1 MSKKIG
7 NESRFG
13 SLPYLLKGG
22 AKPRRSYA
30 LMIALVLVAF
40 MSFAGVVSADNY
52 WKGAAP
58 KTEVSGTVNGGV
70 DVLYADTWKTTDN
83 PVSDSAWAN
92 FTLSTDPSNVKFA
105 RLYVLVYMGNM
116 TANYKGTEDIAVY
129 PNGANPVLLT
139 DAQPLELDYD
149 RTVGPSYIDV
159 YDYTSI
165 YIQNIS
171 RVTSDYLNVFDINDA
186 QTLGR
191 NVNVSIMTTNRSD
204 ILGNKFDGR
213 IKEAKLVYGWDTTT
227 NPKDT
232 QYWINEGHDTMTK
245 DLVAPYYGQN
255 KTTFSSVN
263 NNLPYTAK
271 LWVDYSGYTSSAKG
285 KYTWNDVT
293 LPTTTGTGYTYSFTS
308 GTYGGLHTWE
318 WTNSSTLLGLSAT
331 DSLTYTNTTTW
342 YKIPLAVL
350 TVKH

>member
-1 MSKKIG
+1 MSKKMSD
-7 NESRFG
+7 ESRFG

-52 WKGAAP
+52 WKGAP
-58 KTEVSGTVNGGV
+58 IQTELSGTVNGGV
-70 DVLYADTWKTTDN
+70 DVLYTDTWKTTDN

-116 TANYKGTEDIAVY
+116 TANYKGTEDITVY

-139 DAQPLELDYD
+139 EAQPLELDYD
-149 RTVGPSYIDV
+149 RTVGPSYVDV
-159 YDYTSI
+159 YDYTSY

-186 QTLGR
+186 STLGR

-213 IKEAKLVYGWDTTT
+213 IKEVKLVYGWDTTT
-227 NPKDT
+227 NPQDT
-232 QYWINEGHDTMTK
+232 RYWINEGHDAVTK
-245 DLVAPYYGQN
+245 NLVNPYVTN
-255 KTTFSSVN
+255 TTNFNSVGTPSS
-263 NNLPYTAK
+263 YTAK
-271 LWVDYSGYTSSAKG
+271 LWVDYSATALGNGT
-285 KYTWNDVT
+285 YTWNGMDISKGKT
-293 LPTTTGTGYTYSFTS
+293 YQPELTKGYYGGINYWTWTNTAGPGISATGNNVLTYSK
-308 GTYGGLHTWE
+308 
-318 WTNSSTLLGLSAT
+318 TN
-331 DSLTYTNTTTW
+331 DW
-342 YKIPLAVL
+342 YKIPLAVF
-350 TVKH
+350 TIK